1 VETRVAHRFRR
12 RDLRD
17 IPFDQDTSSP
27 HPLDLSSYR
36 LCLCPSRRAEMM
48 QHNVRAVSSACYS
61 FGVVSDQRLGCSCNG
76 SGPFSVMQHRDGSVN
91 RWSAPACGA

>member
-1 VETRVAHRFRR
+1 
-12 RDLRD
+12 
-17 IPFDQDTSSP
+17 
-27 HPLDLSSYR
+27 
-36 LCLCPSRRAEMM
+36 MM